1 MDKRESNYE
10 ITKHHMQAKFAA
22 FDMAHIAN
30 EWELEQEGGYLL
42 ATFVGRQYKIDQ
54 TTGAVFYEQ
63 DGVLQEADFNVSMTL
78 FDILTRERQHASGTF
93 MSVSSFSNLLSSAA
107 ASGGLFNRT
116 ARRFDHHDAELSAA
130 CERLDGIPYGKGDV
144 GYLIPVFQD
153 LQTAIQFWISDEEFP
168 PTLNLFCDSSTLN
181 YMHYETMMYMLS
193 HILEQLCEML

>member
-10 ITKHHMQAKFAA
+10 ITKHQMQAKFAS

-30 EWELEQEGGYLL
+30 EWGLKQEGRYLL
-42 ATFVGRQYKIDQ
+42 VTFVGRQYKIDQ
-54 TTGAVFYEQ
+54 TTGAVYEQ
-63 DGVLQEADFNVSMTL
+63 EGVLQEADFNVSMTL

-93 MSVSSFSNLLSSAA
+93 MPISSFSTLLSSVA

-116 ARRFDHHDAELSAA
+116 AQRFDHHDAELSAA
-130 CERLDGIPYGKGDV
+130 CERLGGIPYGKGDV

-153 LQTAIQFWISDEEFP
+153 LQTAIQFWNSDEEFP